1 MKLREVVD
9 CERGGEVIQGQG
21 STRARGAQQGQVP
34 RGQDGGV
41 LTSQG
46 GTGRREPAQQNAHTR
61 VGTPA
66 RMWRCSPFCLKRIH
80 TVL

>member
-1 MKLREVVD
+1 M
-9 CERGGEVIQGQG
+9 IQGQG
-21 STRARGAQQGQVP
+21 STLGEGSRAGTVP
-34 RGQDGGV
+34 RGQDGGA

-46 GTGRREPAQQNAHTR
+46 GTGRREPAQQDAHIR